1 MFRDLKE
8 YQELQKLY
16 ESEVS
21 KPEQLDEFTGLGVK
35 KAVQMSKP
43 KPTLTQKDQ
52 SDIKKEAGLQKALA
66 NKKNLQK
73 IETKAAAD
81 KKEVDFRLKNTESS
95 EQSAKAEARP
105 KRRPVPSPM
114 EAGMGSGAARARAM
128 AKARIAAK
136 KANPNQNQ
144 LSGKERAQAMA
155 KARIAAKNKASQP
168 KPETKSGSGVSFGD
182 AIKLNTPKPKGTVL
196 NTQGT
201 DNTKQQATATP
212 TKTKPTYQSNRDKL
226 NRSRQNQRQNQKS
239 NPTTG
244 KIIPKPNTGTDT
256 QGTRK
261 EIPQR
266 NTGTDTQGTRKQI
279 PQRNTGTDTETKTN
293 TQIKKFPGSGKEIDP
308 RAKVTQTTS
317 TNDKGQKV
325 TTTKTNL
332 NLKGSEASD
341 KIKEFKRKQQERRD
355 NVNSMKEAY
364 ASIYNQPV
372 ESENLDEGVGALVSG
387 VGAGKALGAA
397 MAGVGAGGM
406 LMQKI
411 RRTKSKLNPDPDAGL
426 GGDPEVGKVTTYTK
440 NKKTGK
446 YTKTTKRDEAGED
459 SAFRNYRDPSGD
471 PRMGE
476 LMKDRVQSDVGPI
489 KKTKKGYSI
498 LKKRREAAYDKKM
511 ERGAARQ
518 RYQEIQ
524 QAAKPIKNVGTKNIQ
539 QDHYEY
545 EPYDIVLEYLL
556 SSEQAATIEEANYI
570 MTEMDA
576 ETIQGIVSEG
586 LPQIITGV
594 KALKKSGIGGVKKGV
609 KKVIK
614 KLKGGEMK
622 GDFPSKG
629 GGPYTA

>member
-1 MFRDLKE
+1 
-8 YQELQKLY
+8 
-16 ESEVS
+16 
-21 KPEQLDEFTGLGVK
+21 
-35 KAVQMSKP
+35 
-43 KPTLTQKDQ
+43 
-52 SDIKKEAGLQKALA
+52 
-66 NKKNLQK
+66 
-73 IETKAAAD
+73 
-81 KKEVDFRLKNTESS
+81 
-95 EQSAKAEARP
+95 
-105 KRRPVPSPM
+105 M

-136 KANPNQNQ
+136 KANPNQKQ

-332 NLKGSEASD
+332 NLKGKEASD

-355 NVNSMKEAY
+355 NVNSMKE
-364 ASIYNQPV
+364 
-372 ESENLDEGVGALVSG
+372 D
-387 VGAGKALGAA
+387 
-397 MAGVGAGGM
+397 
-406 LMQKI
+406 
-411 RRTKSKLNPDPDAGL
+411 
-426 GGDPEVGKVTTYTK
+426 YT
-440 NKKTGK
+440 
-446 YTKTTKRDEAGED
+446 
-459 SAFRNYRDPSGD
+459 
-471 PRMGE
+471 
-476 LMKDRVQSDVGPI
+476 
-489 KKTKKGYSI
+489 
-498 LKKRREAAYDKKM
+498 
-511 ERGAARQ
+511 
-518 RYQEIQ
+518 
-524 QAAKPIKNVGTKNIQ
+524 
-539 QDHYEY
+539 
-545 EPYDIVLEYLL
+545 PYDIVLEYLL

-586 LPQIITGV
+586 LGSAI
-594 KALKKSGIGGVKKGV
+594 KKVVKKGM
-609 KKVIK
+609 K

-622 GDFPSKG
+622 GDFPAKG
-629 GGPYTA
+629 DGSYTA

>member
-43 KPTLTQKDQ
+43 KPKPVLTQKDQ
-52 SDIKKEAGLQKALA
+52 SDIKKEVGLQKVLN

-341 KIKEFKRKQQERRD
+341 KIKEFKKRQQERRNKRD
-355 NVNSMKEAY
+355 NVNSMEEAY
-364 ASIYNQPV
+364 ASIYNPPAEQ
-372 ESENLDEGVGALVSG
+372 ENIDETKIDEGKGYIAKKVVGTVYN
-387 VGAGKALGAA
+387 KALKNPKNINAVRAVGLTAAGAA
-397 MAGVGAGGM
+397 AYAPIVGTAVA
-406 LMQKI
+406 
-411 RRTKSKLNPDPDAGL
+411 P
-426 GGDPEVGKVTTYTK
+426 
-440 NKKTGK
+440 
-446 YTKTTKRDEAGED
+446 KTTQKVMKGVVDKVK
-459 SAFRNYRDPSGD
+459 SVVPSKKK
-471 PRMGE
+471 E
-476 LMKDRVQSDVGPI
+476 EKKDI
-489 KKTKKGYSI
+489 KK
-498 LKKRREAAYDKKM
+498 DDNKM
-511 ERGAARQ
+511 EA
-518 RYQEIQ
+518 
-524 QAAKPIKNVGTKNIQ
+524 
-539 QDHYEY
+539 
-545 EPYDIVLEYLL
+545 YDIVLDYLL
-556 SSEQAATIEEANYI
+556 STQQVATIEEANYV

-576 ETIQGIVSEG
+576 KTIQDIISEADYF
-586 LPQIITGV
+586 GV
-594 KALKKSGIGGVKKGV
+594 PKNIRDANKRLSGPGPHSTKDKKDVLLYYGREKKG
-609 KKVIK
+609 KV
-614 KLKGGEMK
+614 
-622 GDFPSKG
+622 
-629 GGPYTA
+629 